1 MGFIAAGLAVA
12 AVGAGVSAY
21 GAAKNASA
29 KAKAASYGI
38 QGEQDLYERQSKE
51 LNKLIKQ
58 KNKDVAGVQN
68 VLDRLVQK
76 GIIGGGRKNVIRKL
90 QSTQKDYAKLAAG
103 NFDPF
108 EKLLKSRMNDAL
120 IGTVSTG
127 APIGTY
133 AELSAETLNT
143 LRQQGI
149 QTTENIGGYLS
160 NEGTKRLNEEY
171 RMLGTEFG
179 VMDQKFN
186 TAYQLDRTRATN
198 QSNLQMQKAATVG
211 VGTTAIGNAIQ
222 TVGTTALTYG
232 MYSDSIDIQNK
243 SLDVQQQKLDN
254 SSTATPSTSY
264 VPPAISPYSP
274 GGGYGGYGDISAVD
288 ELPVFTDPP
297 VSATYDAYGRPMT
310 PRFTNP
316 YDINSVMMQGMND
329 GSVLPPKISYN
340 QSSSSVLAS
349 IGRKVATQA

>member
-186 TAYQLDRTRATN
+186 TAYQLDRTRVTN
-198 QSNLQMQKAATVG
+198 QSNLQMQKAATEG
-211 VGTTAIGNAIQ
+211 VGLTAFGNAAQSI
-222 TVGTTALTYG
+222 GTSIATYG
-232 MYSDSIDIQNK
+232 MYQDGLGIQNK
-243 SLDVQQQKLDN
+243 SLDLQRDQLNN
-254 SSTATPSTSY
+254 SSTAVGGSSY
-264 VPPAISPYSP
+264 VPPAISAYTPS
-274 GGGYGGYGDISAVD
+274 YGGYGNGDIPAV
-288 ELPVFTDPP
+288 EKLPVFTDPP

-316 YDINSVMMQGMND
+316 YDINSVMMENMND

-340 QSSSSVLAS
+340 QLSSSVLAS